1 MIKINRQY
9 NEAQKQHELQKIKNH
24 HRSAFSLM
32 ELMIV
37 VVILGLLASFVLPNL
52 TGQST
57 KAKKKLV
64 CVQMQSIK
72 DSLRMFKVDNGT
84 YPTTEEG
91 LEALI
96 KNPDEKKYRNF
107 DENGYFTD
115 GYLPKDSWGNPFV
128 YLYED
133 GDLELISLGSDNK
146 EGGVDEGKDI
156 SLSSCRK

>member
-1 MIKINRQY
+1 MK
-9 NEAQKQHELQKIKNH
+9 
-24 HRSAFSLM
+24 RSAFSLM

-52 TGQST
+52 TGQSS

-91 LEALI
+91 LEALV

-115 GYLPKDSWGNPFV
+115 GYLPKDSWGNLFV

-146 EGGVDEGKDI
+146 EGGSDEGKDI
-156 SLSSCRK
+156 TLKGCRK

>member
-1 MIKINRQY
+1 
-9 NEAQKQHELQKIKNH
+9 
-24 HRSAFSLM
+24 
-32 ELMIV
+32 
-37 VVILGLLASFVLPNL
+37 
-52 TGQST
+52 
-57 KAKKKLV
+57 
-64 CVQMQSIK
+64 
-72 DSLRMFKVDNGT
+72 MFKVDNGT

>member
-1 MIKINRQY
+1 
-9 NEAQKQHELQKIKNH
+9 
-24 HRSAFSLM
+24 M

-52 TGQST
+52 TGQSS

-72 DSLRMFKVDNGT
+72 DSLRLFKVDNGT

-96 KNPDEKKYRNF
+96 KNPDEKRYRNF

-133 GDLELISLGSDNK
+133 GDLELISLGADNK
-146 EGGVDEGKDI
+146 EGGTDEGKDI
-156 SLSSCRK
+156 TLSGCRK